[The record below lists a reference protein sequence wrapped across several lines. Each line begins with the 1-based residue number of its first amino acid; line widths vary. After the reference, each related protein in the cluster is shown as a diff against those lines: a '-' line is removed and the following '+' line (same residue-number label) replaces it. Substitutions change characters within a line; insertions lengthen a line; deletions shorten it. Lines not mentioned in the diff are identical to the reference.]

1 MTNNQHIDLLMITHA
16 RPHYTRKSLP
26 LLLDSCDESMRVWVW
41 HNGNDE
47 QTLDVVR
54 EYLEHPRLH
63 RFHHSETN
71 QLLREPIN
79 WFFSHAKGELL
90 GFVNDDC
97 LVSEGWGQKLRK
109 AHCDEPKFGVLA
121 CWHFPIEDFDIQLA
135 EPKIRSFTGG
145 HQVMLNPWVQ
155 GSGVVMKH
163 QCIDHLGLLPP
174 KDKGFTSYCMRI
186 AAAGWV
192 NGWYLPLIP
201 IDHMDDPR
209 STHTMLRSDV
219 DLAEHLPLSAQFRGI
234 RSINEW
240 KTHLRKTARALH
252 TSPADPKQYFGLRKK
267 IRRAMT
273 RLKRQELL
281 Y

>member
-1 MTNNQHIDLLMITHA
+1 MSKLTLDILMITYN
-16 RPHYTRKSLP
+16 RPEYTRLSLP
-26 LLLDSCDESMRVWVW
+26 RLLESCDDSMRVWLW
-41 HNGNDE
+41 HNGDHAE
-47 QTLDVVR
+47 TLDIVR
-54 EYLEHPRLH
+54 SYENHPRLH
-63 RFHHSETN
+63 RFHHSSEN
-71 QLLREPIN
+71 VLVREPTN
-79 WFFSHAKGELL
+79 WLFKNADSDLL
-90 GFVNDDC
+90 SVIADDC
-97 LVSEGWGQKLRK
+97 LVSQGWGQKLRK

-121 CWHFPIEDFDIQLA
+121 CWHFPIEDFDMQLA

-155 GSGVVMKH
+155 GSGVVMKR
-163 QCIDHLGLLPP
+163 QCVDQLGLLPP

-209 STHTMLRSDV
+209 SVNTMLRSDA
-219 DLAEHLPLSAQFRGI
+219 DLAEHLPLSAQFRGV
-234 RSINEW
+234 RSIDEW
-240 KTHLRKTARALH
+240 TAHLRKTARALH
-252 TSPADPKQYFGLRKK
+252 TSPADPRQYFGLRKK
-267 IRRAMT
+267 IRRIIT